1 MADAMLTLARRKRV
15 VAQPLK
21 GTWYTTG
28 DPLRLLQTFIAL
40 ALKDDDLGPPL
51 REYLKGLGL

>member
-1 MADAMLTLARRKRV
+1 MLALAQRKRV
-15 VAQPLK
+15 VAQPIQ

-40 ALKDDDLGPPL
+40 ALKDDRIGPQL
-51 REYLKGLGL
+51 RQYLQGLRL